1 MDKDSKLD
9 VKSVDINGDRIRFTC
24 SCPTCPPDLDLR
36 IEMKLNFFTAFFIT
50 DPLTEKRALFYRLRC
65 PSCVNMVFLKM
76 NEDELMSYGVGG
88 KKVSV
93 KIIE

>member
-24 SCPTCPPDLDLR
+24 SCPTCLPGLDLR
-36 IEMKLNFFTAFFIT
+36 IEMRIDFFSAFIIIDDVT
-50 DPLTEKRALFYRLRC
+50 KERALFYRLRC
-65 PSCVNMVFLKM
+65 PSCVNMVFIEM
-76 NEDELMSYGVGG
+76 NEDELMSYGIGG

-93 KIIE
+93 KMIE